1 MDYRNLSDTHAQ
13 DDWPT
18 SVQGWVALV
27 AGSTLPVLATTN
39 HALECFRRNADEV
52 DVHGM
57 VEKLPEDPLFVAK
70 LFAYLARARGTHS
83 SADIGTVGRAIFMLG
98 TLPFLRAFENAPS
111 ISREIMPDRAA
122 RRGLIRVIRRSRRAA
137 RFAHALAIWRN
148 DKITEEITVAALLHD
163 IAELLVWI
171 LAPRAALKM
180 QSMQKADSTLRSK
193 TAQRLVLGFELEELL
208 AALASRWHL
217 PDQIVDMMLEN
228 SHSGS
233 RGQIVALAVN
243 LARHSTGGWDNA
255 ALPDDFRAIARLLM
269 VNPAQAR
276 SVVHAPPLD
285 SVPST

>member
-1 MDYRNLSDTHAQ
+1 MDTHIPSAPPQ
-13 DDWPT
+13 SDWPT

-27 AGSTLPVLATTN
+27 AGSTLPVLHTTSAT
-39 HALECFRRNADEV
+39 LDCFRRNADDI

-57 VEKLPEDPLFVAK
+57 VESLPEDPLFVAK

-98 TLPFLRAFENAPS
+98 TLPFLRAFENVPA
-111 ISREIMPDRAA
+111 ITRQTMPDRSV
-122 RRGLIRVIRRSRRAA
+122 RRGLVNVIRRSRRAA

-148 DKITEEITVAALLHD
+148 DKVVEEICVAALLHD

-180 QSMQKADSTLRSK
+180 QAMQRADSTLRSK
-193 TAQRLVLGFELEELL
+193 TVQRLVLGFELEELL

-228 SHSGS
+228 SHSGT
-233 RGQIVALAVN
+233 RGQIVALSVN
-243 LARHSTGGWDNA
+243 LARHSTGGWNNA

-276 SVVHAPPLD
+276 SVVHAPPVEAL
-285 SVPST
+285 SSH

>member
-1 MDYRNLSDTHAQ
+1 MDYRILPDTHPQ

-39 HALECFRRNADEV
+39 NALECFRRNADDV

-70 LFAYLARARGTHS
+70 LFAYLAR
-83 SADIGTVGRAIFMLG
+83 ADIGTVGRAIFMLG

-111 ISREIMPDRAA
+111 ISRQIMPDRTA

-148 DKITEEITVAALLHD
+148 DMITEEITVAALLHD
-163 IAELLVWI
+163 FAELLVWI

-193 TAQRLVLGFELEELL
+193 TVQRLVLGFELEELL

-217 PDQIVDMMLEN
+217 PDQIVDMMLKN
-228 SHSGS
+228 SHAGT

-269 VNPAQAR
+269 VNSAQAR

-285 SVPST
+285 SIPSN